1 VGSPGSLAS
10 TLISSSL
17 NTSYVKSLK
26 RTLTPVWIRQVR
38 EQGGFIEVLVDV
50 NAKAEFEKK
59 YWKGIL
65 DAQGK
70 ADGGYY

>member
-1 VGSPGSLAS
+1 MPSQSAADSRLSFLFSAIEPTGIPVFKVKKDGSSVSVEVNVAA
-10 TLISSSL
+10 
-17 NTSYVKSLK
+17 KA
-26 RTLTPVWIRQVR
+26 QF
-38 EQGGFIEVLVDV
+38 EQG
-50 NAKAEFEKK
+50 

>member
-1 VGSPGSLAS
+1 MPRLRLWWCRVVGGGAAREA
-10 TLISSSL
+10 
-17 NTSYVKSLK
+17 YADAGG
-26 RTLTPVWIRQVR
+26 RAQVR
-38 EQGGFIEVLVDV
+38 EQGGYIEVLVDV

>member
-1 VGSPGSLAS
+1 MPAESEAGADEGPRGLVGA
-10 TLISSSL
+10 T
-17 NTSYVKSLK
+17 
-26 RTLTPVWIRQVR
+26 QVR
-38 EQGGFIEVLVDV
+38 EQGGFVEILLDVD
-50 NAKAEFEKK
+50 AKADFEKA